1 MIGTSPYCFRNVL
14 NFVAAVIIILKH
26 ATFLLLSNLLSKSAL
41 TQAEEDYQ
49 AVNMKL
55 NIQQFL
61 LASPQNH
68 SIEQVA
74 SFIKANDIGLY
85 ILAPIHIISYQAFS
99 ATTEERPLA

>member
-41 TQAEEDYQ
+41 TQAEKDYQ
-49 AVNMKL
+49 VVNMKS

-85 ILAPIHIISYQAFS
+85 ILAPIHIISYQVFS
-99 ATTEERPLA
+99 AISAIS